1 MSHPGQPASRSAF
14 GILGLSDSEERV
26 YQALTRMRSATV
38 QQLGEELCFDE
49 AEAGQVAAALEN
61 KGLVSWTTGKPRRLL
76 AAPPSAAVDVLALQ
90 IERQL
95 QQARVEAA
103 RLSVQWSE
111 ASHDRKADELVEI
124 ISGTDAMVRRFES
137 LIASATTEIVGF
149 ASAPIL
155 APDEINA
162 GINIDALE
170 RGVRLRT
177 IYDRMV
183 LDTPGFADVIARC
196 EAAGEQVRII
206 DAVPSKMVLVDGVT
220 ALLPVHLEL
229 PHTEP
234 SAALIH
240 APLTSTLVALF
251 DEMWTRATP
260 ATLRS
265 GTADDPRVPSPD
277 DMRLLSL
284 MIGGLADDAVARQLG
299 LSRRT
304 VHRRISRLC
313 REAGVSSRLQLAW
326 RAGERGW
333 LPSER

>member
-1 MSHPGQPASRSAF
+1 MSQVSHSPSRSAF
-14 GILGLSDSEERV
+14 GVLGLSASEERV
-26 YQALTRMRSATV
+26 YQALTRLRSAT
-38 QQLGEELCFDE
+38 LRHLCEELHLNE
-49 AEAGQVAAALEN
+49 AEASHVAATLES

-90 IERQL
+90 IERQV
-95 QQARVEAA
+95 QQARIEAA

-149 ASAPIL
+149 ASPPIL
-155 APDEINA
+155 APDEVNT

-170 RGVRLRT
+170 RGVTLRT
-177 IYDRMV
+177 IYDRTV
-183 LDTPGFADVIARC
+183 LETPGFADVIAQC
-196 EAAGEQVRII
+196 ETAGEQIRII
-206 DAVPSKMVLVDGVT
+206 DSVPSKMVLVDGTT

-260 ATLRS
+260 ATLRA
-265 GTADDPRVPSPD
+265 GTEHDPQGPSPD
-277 DMRLLSL
+277 DLRLLSL
-284 MIGGLADDAVARQLG
+284 M
-299 LSRRT
+299 SRT
-304 VHRRISRLC
+304 RR
-313 REAGVSSRLQLAW
+313 
-326 RAGERGW
+326 
-333 LPSER
+333 